1 MRRREEGFTLIEILV
16 VITII
21 AALVGMVTL
30 IIPIGQE
37 KKNQVTC
44 QNNLRQ
50 IGGLLA
56 TMQAGQGFK
65 SYNGAAFLL
74 QVAEQVNDEDLKVFT
89 CPGEQNPD
97 ATKPDSG
104 TADFITMYR
113 KELNLK
119 EGKVEDKMCSYA
131 GPNFKDFPVNPT
143 STKTRLWGCDKCRGA
158 VPHHKD
164 GIAVLFANSAKVE
177 LIKFTDLVG
186 YDAEAGQV
194 VVGPNSGDDRLKS
207 MTFFPNQ

>member
-1 MRRREEGFTLIEILV
+1 MRRREQGFTLIEILV

-30 IIPIGQE
+30 IIPMGTE

-50 IGGLLA
+50 MGGLLA
-56 TMQAGQGFK
+56 TMQAGAGFK
-65 SYNGAAFLL
+65 NYNGAAFLL
-74 QVAEQVNDEDLKVFT
+74 QVVDQVSDEDLKVFT
-89 CPGEQNPD
+89 CPGEPNPD
-97 ATKPDSG
+97 ATKPESG
-104 TADFITMYR
+104 SADYISMYR
-113 KELNLK
+113 KEMSLK
-119 EGKVEDKMCSYA
+119 DGKVEDKMCSYA
-131 GPNFKDFPVNPT
+131 GPNWKDYPLNPT

-164 GIAVLFANSAKVE
+164 GLAVLYANSAKVE
-177 LIKFTDLVG
+177 LIKFADIVG
-186 YDAEAGQV
+186 HDQESGQV
-194 VVGPNSGDDRLKS
+194 VVGPNSGDDRLKQ